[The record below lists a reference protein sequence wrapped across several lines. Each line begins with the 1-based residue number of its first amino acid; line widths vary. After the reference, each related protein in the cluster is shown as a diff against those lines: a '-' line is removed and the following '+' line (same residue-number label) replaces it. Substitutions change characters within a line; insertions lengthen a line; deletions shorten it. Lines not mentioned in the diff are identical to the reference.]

1 MAELPEYLRPRR
13 PKPAL
18 AAKADWSER
27 LSWFGSWLLMLL
39 ALGLCALGIMRLV
52 QTIQR
57 EPAAQVMVAGELSAR
72 QRDILSRQLQPLVS
86 AGYFTAD
93 LTQIRDGAL
102 SQPWVSQVTVTRQW
116 PNGIVVR
123 VLPRHA
129 VARWGSGRLLSDQ
142 AEIFVEADPV
152 DRRDLPLLH
161 GPASQSQLM
170 MQQYQQINQWFA
182 PLNIRLEEL
191 HLTERMTWFMK
202 FDNGLRVIVDQEQT
216 HTKLQRLSTLA
227 QHGLHEA
234 WPHIAAIDLRYRNG
248 MALQWR
254 MGRAPLVK
262 DGQFVLAQATAL
274 VPSVPSHTVSA
285 TATPQ
290 ASPTVKGAPN

>member
-13 PKPAL
+13 PKSPL
-18 AAKADWSER
+18 APKLNWPER
-27 LSWFGSWLLMLL
+27 LSWFGSWLLLLL
-39 ALGLCALGIMRLV
+39 AFVLCVLGVLRLV
-52 QTIQR
+52 QTIQA
-57 EPAAQVMVAGELSAR
+57 EPAAMITVAGELSTR
-72 QRDILSRQLQPLVS
+72 QRAVLTEQLQPLVK

-102 SQPWVSQVTVTRQW
+102 SKPWVDQVTVTRHW

-142 AEIFVEADPV
+142 AVVFVEAEPV
-152 DRRDLPLLH
+152 DRRDLPMLH

-182 PLNIRLEEL
+182 PLGMRLQEL

-202 FDNGLRVIVDQEQT
+202 FDSGLRVIVDQEQT
-216 HTKLQRLSTLA
+216 HTKLQRLSYLA
-227 QHGLHEA
+227 KQGLNDA

-254 MGRAPLVK
+254 TGRAPLVR
-262 DGQFVLAQATAL
+262 DGQFVLAQAPATETHSAAVGRTV
-274 VPSVPSHTVSA
+274 VP
-285 TATPQ
+285 
-290 ASPTVKGAPN
+290 

>member
-13 PKPAL
+13 TATHPTAQL
-18 AAKADWSER
+18 DWMTR

-39 ALGLCALGIMRLV
+39 ALALCVVGVWRLV
-52 QTIQR
+52 HTIR
-57 EPAAQVMVAGELSAR
+57 TAPAAQVAVVGELSVR
-72 QRDILSRQLQPLVS
+72 QHAVLMQQLQPLVKT
-86 AGYFTAD
+86 GYFTAD

-102 SQPWVSQVTVTRQW
+102 SQPWVDQVTVTRQW

-123 VLPRHA
+123 VMPRHP

-142 AEIFVEADPV
+142 AVVFVEVEPV

-170 MQQYQQINQWFA
+170 MQQYQQINQWFS
-182 PLNIRLEEL
+182 PLGLRLQEL

-202 FDNGLRVIVDQEQT
+202 FDSGLRVIVDQEQT
-216 HTKLQRLSTLA
+216 HTKLQRLSYLA
-227 QHGLHEA
+227 QQGLQDA

-254 MGRAPLVK
+254 TGRAPLIQ
-262 DGQFVLAQATAL
+262 DGRFVLAQPPELPVPAGLGFTA
-274 VPSVPSHTVSA
+274 VAVDG
-285 TATPQ
+285 Q
-290 ASPTVKGAPN
+290 PN